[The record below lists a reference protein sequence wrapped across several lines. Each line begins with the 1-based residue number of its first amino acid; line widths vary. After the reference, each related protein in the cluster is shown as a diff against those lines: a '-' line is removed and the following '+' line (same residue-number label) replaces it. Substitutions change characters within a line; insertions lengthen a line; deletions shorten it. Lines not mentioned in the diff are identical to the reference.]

1 MLNASSDSLRISTI
15 AVFLGGVGCKV
26 GQQFWRQ
33 MQSFTSEDSRH
44 TEVLLID
51 SEMPGPD
58 IPELYPRKQH
68 YYYKNLADTRT
79 ASFQDFADERF
90 PGHLGRVPLPDTSKG
105 AGITRAFAMASLAI
119 SRTVFEEKLA
129 TAYGRLR
136 ENMTSNHDRGLR
148 IFVTASA
155 CGGTGAGMAIDAM
168 AIIRSW
174 FHQRGEEAPV
184 ISLFL
189 VAPDVVIDDPET
201 KLDVSRK
208 RRMTASSYALMK
220 ELNGFA
226 SGMPFES
233 SYNSIDRRIALD
245 TGQPN
250 QWLFDWV
257 YLFNR
262 KNLSRSHDHNQ
273 DDLAWLIAE
282 LQVHMTRG
290 SVARRVNAIAPNI
303 REQRVARYP
312 LEFQANL
319 QETRTA
325 DQIESMARNSL
336 PSFLASMSIVS
347 ARFPSREIK
356 DILKRHWVW
365 TCLSVLTHGMSLFHS
380 QGTSEASSSRLLVR
394 GRSEDDPDPP
404 VQLKISDIAAEVSG
418 YLENIGQIEEFLR
431 EEIDHQFPL
440 RSYEPR
446 ETDEVGPAE
455 QLDELKRRIG
465 NIRNLTETVAKFER
479 ASEPEFCKAFL
490 QKLRSGLEQG
500 FSRDGD
506 LSRTLLAKAVD
517 PNSAW
522 GLLRLR
528 DAIERMIDD
537 KQRRL
542 SSHKPFS
549 SLEELITRTEKAQNK
564 IVALERDLREEAE
577 EENLRTSMI
586 KYVNRLLTRFGRF
599 EGESINDDI
608 DIAENFVLSA
618 HKFLVENVPNYV
630 RDHAFAH
637 IGAIEIEAL
646 KSFQERLDLMIQKGK
661 TAMEFELAGLNSD
674 LSHLNRLSGEDRLG
688 TWVSP
693 TTHNVGGD
701 IKTLRLLQKRR
712 FIPEQ
717 KIAEIILQHLNED
730 GIVLPFGTM
739 SVHNI
744 DQFRSG
750 DLARSIR
757 LCLEDD
763 KILTDQLTQLDKGW
777 LLPELERLLFDEV
790 PHILDEG
797 SAPLLRVSP
806 ASVNPKTDCWM
817 IVPGGLELPDPFMG
831 SVAMSQRFD
840 SERND
845 TISVV
850 QAMYGVPASTLH
862 DLSEWFNDYL
872 ELLGDLTDPDKEMEQ
887 SRFPLHVFADGA
899 TRFPE
904 IYQPMALVEVS
915 STFDI
920 ELIAF
925 ALSIGII
932 IKGPDS
938 FESHMFPFKLEND
951 LHHKLET
958 GAWLDDEEW
967 TTVRRFRLA
976 LAERIRRKC
985 TERPKEGKAII
996 LSLKSGELHELR
1008 PLLRLLQ
1015 PLATNAMDNGTVEAD
1030 SSQGLTDH
1038 HGTSSASGQARK
1050 GRTG

>member
-26 GQQFWRQ
+26 GHQFWRQ
-33 MQSFTSEDSRH
+33 MQSFPNDDNRH

-58 IPELYPRKQH
+58 ISELYPRKQH
-68 YYYKNLADTRT
+68 YYYKNLEDART

-119 SRTVFEEKLA
+119 SRTAFEEKLA

-226 SGMPFES
+226 SGIPFES
-233 SYNSIDRRIALD
+233 NYNSIDKRIALD

-262 KNLSRSHDHNQ
+262 KNLSRSHDHDQN
-273 DDLAWLIAE
+273 DLAWLIAE

-312 LEFQANL
+312 LEFQASL
-319 QETRTA
+319 QETRTTE
-325 DQIESMARNSL
+325 QIESMARNSL

-347 ARFPSREIK
+347 ARFPSSEIK
-356 DILKRHWVW
+356 DVLKRHWVW
-365 TCLSVLTHGMSLFHS
+365 TCLSMLLHGMRLFHG
-380 QGTSEASSSRLLVR
+380 QMASESPVSRLLVR
-394 GRSEDDPDPP
+394 GRNEGDPRPP
-404 VQLKISDIAAEVSG
+404 AQLKISDIAAEISG
-418 YLENIGQIEEFLR
+418 YLENIGRIEKLLR
-431 EEIDHQFPL
+431 EEIDRQFPL
-440 RSYEPR
+440 RPYEPR
-446 ETDEVGPAE
+446 ETDDVSPPE

-465 NIRNLTETVAKFER
+465 NIAKLIDSVAKFEQ
-479 ASEPEFCKAFL
+479 AGEPDFCKAFL
-490 QKLRSGLEQG
+490 KKLKSGLEQG

-506 LSRTLLAKAVD
+506 LSRTLLAKAAD

-537 KQRRL
+537 KQRQL

-549 SLEELITRTEKAQNK
+549 SLEELRSMTEKARKK
-564 IVALERDLREEAE
+564 ILGLESDLTEQTEEA
-577 EENLRTSMI
+577 NAWTYFARQANKVMTLI
-586 KYVNRLLTRFGRF
+586 GWPA
-599 EGESINDDI
+599 GEDVNDDI
-608 DIAENFVLSA
+608 DAAENFLSRA
-618 HKFLVENVPNYV
+618 HRHLLDTIPTYA
-630 RDHAFAH
+630 RDHALAH
-637 IGAIEIEAL
+637 IVALEIEAL
-646 KSFQERLDLMIQKGK
+646 KSFQERLDLMIQKAK
-661 TAMEFELAGLNSD
+661 TAREFELAGLNSK
-674 LSHLNRLSGEDRLG
+674 LLQLNRLTGEDRLG
-688 TWVSP
+688 TWTSP

-701 IKTLRLLQKRR
+701 IKTLRLLQESR
-712 FIPEQ
+712 FVPEQ
-717 KIAEIILQHLNED
+717 KIAETVLQHLNDD
-730 GIVLPFGTM
+730 GIMLPSGT
-739 SVHNI
+739 VTIGNV
-744 DQFRSG
+744 DQFKSG
-750 DLARSIR
+750 DLAGCIR
-757 LCLEDD
+757 QCIEDD
-763 KILTDQLTQLDKGW
+763 KILTDQLSQLDEGW
-777 LLPELERLLFDEV
+777 LLPELEPLLFDEV

-806 ASVNPKTDCWM
+806 ASVSPKTDCWM
-817 IVPGGLELPDPFMG
+817 IVPADLELPDPFMG
-831 SVAMSQRFD
+831 SVAMSQRFH
-840 SERND
+840 SARND

-862 DLSEWFNDYL
+862 DMSEWFNDYL
-872 ELLGDLTDPDKEMEQ
+872 DLLGDLTDPDEEMEQ

-904 IYQPMALVEVS
+904 IYQPIALVEVS
-915 STFDI
+915 RTFDI
-920 ELIAF
+920 GLIAF
-925 ALSIGII
+925 AHSLGII
-932 IKGPDS
+932 TEGPDS
-938 FESHMFPFKLEND
+938 LLSHMFPFQLDTDLYGKLES
-951 LHHKLET
+951 
-958 GAWLDDEEW
+958 GANLGDEEW
-967 TTVRRFRLA
+967 IAVRRFRLA

-985 TERPKEGKAII
+985 SDRPKDGKAII
-996 LSLKSGELHELR
+996 KSLKSGNHHELR
-1008 PLLRLLQ
+1008 PLLNLLQ
-1015 PLATNAMDNGTVEAD
+1015 PLVANSAENGRVE
-1030 SSQGLTDH
+1030 TDQLQKFPDH
-1038 HGTSSASGQARK
+1038 YGSASGSEKPKEA
-1050 GRTG
+1050 